1 MFSKIKNY
9 LIGAVIIFLI
19 SSVVAVNI
27 QHKAI
32 VRLRAEKIRL
42 TENIGQLLDENADY
56 QVLTLTQKEAFKAAS
71 LKIDS
76 ISHLLK
82 IKPRTIER
90 IVYQTVIQHDTT
102 IKYVPVVQINDTLWK
117 FADVGNCFVY
127 KGEVLLTDKELSVK
141 RTDFTYHNEIIS
153 TYFWKRPFW
162 IFGKKKYF
170 QEATTTCNAK
180 VTTREVIIKK
190 K

>member
-56 QVLTLTQKEAFKAAS
+56 QVLTLTQKEAFKAAT

-82 IKPRTIER
+82 IKPKTIER
-90 IVYQTVIQHDTT
+90 IIYQTVIQHDTT

-117 FADVGNCFVY
+117 FTDVGNCFVY

-141 RTDFTYHNEIIS
+141 RTDFTYHNEAINV
-153 TYFWKRPFW
+153 FHKHRKFW
-162 IFGKKKYF
+162 IFSRWRYEWETVPKCGTFK
-170 QEATTTCNAK
+170 TTEINIVK
-180 VTTREVIIKK
+180 RK
-190 K
+190 